1 MKKPQE
7 TTSGSSGRI

>member
-7 TTSGSSGRI
+7 TTKGW